1 MKISDII
8 FNAMNIAG
16 GFAVGYSGD
25 EIDCEYLPC
34 IVIWY

>member
-25 EIDCEYLPC
+25 KIDCE
-34 IVIWY
+34 